1 MCSFLKHM
9 DNIMNTAMDIFSLLA
24 LKIENIGVA
33 HHIFCPLAMNSK

>member
-1 MCSFLKHM
+1 M
-9 DNIMNTAMDIFSLLA
+9 DNIMKTVMNIFLLLT